1 MEAFHM
7 FDVQTDHLLRIILC
21 FYGFMMVLGPIALH
35 SQFRLRA
42 KIQAQ
47 PVPKEALPDAV
58 RNFMEPRIP
67 GLQALGFEFVSYV
80 NLGSLT
86 GGTQSFMAL
95 LTNRSTSEWADV
107 SVVFTKIKF
116 AGYTEFISRCS
127 EDLQVDTNTNSTAGV
142 LSPDPTRHVFHFP
155 RVKDPWTLLRLHR
168 MLVAEKT
175 GGMRPVIPPA
185 GQEIAELQRRLE
197 RYGPRQQERG
207 YLYLD
212 SDGETYRLTWKGAIF
227 AAWRSVWPVPAI
239 RSWRMSQL
247 GATRLRA
254 LGVASQT

>member
-1 MEAFHM
+1 M
-7 FDVQTDHLLRIILC
+7 FTIHTDSLLRIILL
-21 FYGFMMVLGPIALH
+21 FYGFMIVVGPLVLRA
-35 SQFRLRA
+35 QFRLRA

-67 GLQALGFEFVSYV
+67 GLQALGFELVSYV
-80 NLGSLT
+80 NLGSIV
-86 GGTQSFMAL
+86 GGTQAFMAL
-95 LTNRSTSEWADV
+95 LANRTTSEWADV
-107 SVVFTKIKF
+107 SVVSTKIKF
-116 AGYTEFISRCS
+116 AGYTEFITRCS
-127 EDLQVDTNTNSTAGV
+127 EDMQVDTNTNSTAGV

-175 GGMRPVIPPA
+175 NGMRPVIPPA
-185 GQEIAELQRRLE
+185 GQEVAELKRRLE

-207 YLYLD
+207 YVYLA

-227 AAWRSVWPVPAI
+227 AAWRSVWPIPVI
-239 RSWRMSQL
+239 RSWRMTQL
-247 GATRLRA
+247 SASRLRA